1 MYSTRT
7 AITMSLKDILDKVND
22 LDIYTYCLGQF
33 KVGKLMNSP
42 LRSGDKNP
50 SFGIFHSK
58 TGGLLW
64 KDLGTGECGNSLK
77 FLKEYKGITTRE
89 ELERELLRIVR
100 RINPNTIVRT
110 NTYDKPK
117 GDTDIGIVRQP
128 FTNVDKQYWKQ
139 FGIHINTLKSSMCLA
154 LNTFFVIVSSEV
166 STKKIVLCMHIKCM
180 ISLRFIVHLL
190 PSLLNGVPI

>member
-1 MYSTRT
+1 
-7 AITMSLKDILDKVND
+7 MSLKDILDKVND

-100 RINPNTIVRT
+100 RIIL
-110 NTYDKPK
+110 
-117 GDTDIGIVRQP
+117 IQ
-128 FTNVDKQYWKQ
+128 
-139 FGIHINTLKSSMCLA
+139 S
-154 LNTFFVIVSSEV
+154 
-166 STKKIVLCMHIKCM
+166 
-180 ISLRFIVHLL
+180 
-190 PSLLNGVPI
+190 

>member
-1 MYSTRT
+1 MERPWNWRVW
-7 AITMSLKDILDKVND
+7 K
-22 LDIYTYCLGQF
+22 
-33 KVGKLMNSP
+33 
-42 LRSGDKNP
+42 RSEVP
-50 SFGIFHSK
+50 
-58 TGGLLW
+58 
-64 KDLGTGECGNSLK
+64 
-77 FLKEYKGITTRE
+77 KEYKGITTRE

-100 RINPNTIVRT
+100 RINPNTTVRT
-110 NTYDKPK
+110 NTYDTPK

-139 FGIHINTLKSSMCLA
+139 FGIHIDTLKSSMYSA
-154 LNTFFVIVSSEV
+154 LNTFFVIVSSGV